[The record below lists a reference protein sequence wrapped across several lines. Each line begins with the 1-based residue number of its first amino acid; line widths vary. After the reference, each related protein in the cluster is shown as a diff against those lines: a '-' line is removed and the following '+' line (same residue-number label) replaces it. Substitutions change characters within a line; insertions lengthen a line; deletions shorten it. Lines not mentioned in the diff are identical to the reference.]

1 MFINLTVH
9 SRDDKVASYSRNDIL
24 AGIKGS
30 PASDYVNLNF
40 QYDNRLLNKPTNPRH
55 KSTQF

>member
-9 SRDDKVASYSRNDIL
+9 SRDDKVVSYSRNYIL
-24 AGIKGS
+24 AGIKDS

-55 KSTQF
+55 KLSNI